1 MVPQE
6 GVQVNEYST
15 TRRTVTGVLVL
26 IAAGL
31 LGYVLYDNLL
41 NTSQSVPAEPVSVEV
56 DTPITVEQ
64 LSERLD
70 QLQPAALSDEEMI
83 GMSQRLTDLQE
94 SDSEQLSAEAVANME
109 SRLQANQ

>member
-26 IAAGL
+26 IVAGL

-41 NTSQSVPAEPVSVEV
+41 NTSQSVPVEIIETELAPTSDDV
-56 DTPITVEQ
+56 TYGLLDNPNRTLNGESLEVTPEDLSHAMSNNSSEIEVVEDDRMLQ
-64 LSERLD
+64 L
-70 QLQPAALSDEEMI
+70 LQ
-83 GMSQRLTDLQE
+83 
-94 SDSEQLSAEAVANME
+94 
-109 SRLQANQ
+109 